1 MTSSVERVVE
11 ALERRYPPELAADW
25 DAVGLVCGDP
35 RASVSGVLLAVDPVM
50 AVVDEAMAIGADM
63 IVTHH
68 PLFLHGVHSVAPITP
83 KGRVV
88 HTLIAHGIALYCAH
102 TNADHA
108 RPGVSDAL
116 ALACGLDQT
125 VAIDPPGANV
135 GTGRVGE
142 LEQPVS
148 LSDLATRLAESLPP
162 TEHGIRVAGD
172 LDSLV
177 RTVAVCGGAGDSLL
191 ETVGQSADV
200 YVTSD
205 LRHHRAQDHL
215 LATGK
220 ALIDIPHWAAE
231 WLWLPVAATTLA
243 QDLGAD
249 TVSTTVSAIDTSPW
263 ISHLAKPHLG
273 RVQ

>member
-1 MTSSVERVVE
+1 MTSSVSQVIE
-11 ALERRYPPELAADW
+11 ALERRYPPELASDW
-25 DAVGLVCGDP
+25 DSIGLVCGDP
-35 RASVSGVLLAVDPVM
+35 AGSVSRVLFAVDPVLP
-50 AVVDEAMAIGADM
+50 VVDEAMAIGADM

-116 ALACGLDQT
+116 ALACGLDST
-125 VAIDPPGANV
+125 VAIDPPGALV
-135 GTGRVGE
+135 GTGRLGE
-142 LEQPVS
+142 LPKSVS
-148 LSDLATRLAESLPP
+148 LGDLSARLAGALPP

-172 LDSLV
+172 LNAPV

-191 ETVGQSADV
+191 EMVGQSADV

-215 LATGK
+215 SATGK
-220 ALIDIPHWAAE
+220 ALIDVPHWAAE
-231 WLWLPVAATTLA
+231 WLWLPLAATTLA
-243 QDLGAD
+243 QDLGAA
-249 TVSTTVSAIDTSPW
+249 TVSTSVSSIDTSPW
-263 ISHLAKPHLG
+263 TSHLG
-273 RVQ
+273 RTQ

>member
-1 MTSSVERVVE
+1 MTSSVGQVVE
-11 ALERRYPPELAADW
+11 ALERRYPPALAADW

-35 RASVSGVLLAVDPVM
+35 HATVSGVLFAVDPVM

-68 PLFLHGVHSVAPITP
+68 PLFLHGVHSVAPTTP

-116 ALACGLDQT
+116 ASACGLDQT
-125 VAIDPPGANV
+125 VALDPPGASV
-135 GTGRVGE
+135 GTGRIGE
-142 LEQPVS
+142 LSQPVS
-148 LSDLATRLAESLPP
+148 LSDLAARLAEFLPP

-191 ETVGQSADV
+191 ELVDQSADV

-220 ALIDIPHWAAE
+220 ALIDVPHWAAE

-243 QDLGAD
+243 EDLGAA
-249 TVSTTVSAIDTSPW
+249 TVSTSVSSIDTSPW
-263 ISHLAKPHLG
+263 TLHVGTSHRG
-273 RVQ
+273 RTQ

>member
-1 MTSSVERVVE
+1 MTSTVGAVVA
-11 ALERRYPPELAADW
+11 ALESRYPVELAADW
-25 DAVGLVCGDP
+25 DAVGLVVGDP
-35 RASVSGVLLAVDPVM
+35 QASVSSVLFAVDPVM
-50 AVVDEAMAIGADM
+50 NVVDEAMALGADM

-68 PLFLHGVHSVAPITP
+68 PLFLRGVHSVAPVTP

-88 HTLIAHGIALYCAH
+88 HALISHGIALYCAH

-116 ALACGLDQT
+116 AAACGLSST
-125 VAIDPPGANV
+125 VAIDPWGADV

-142 LEQPVS
+142 LAAPVT
-148 LSDLATRLAESLPP
+148 LQELAERLAALLPA

-172 LDSLV
+172 LESVV

-191 ETVGQSADV
+191 EIVGDRADV
-200 YVTSD
+200 YVTGD

-231 WLWLPVAATTLA
+231 WLWLPDAASALA
-243 QDLGAD
+243 GDLGAGS
-249 TVSTTVSAIDTSPW
+249 VSTSVSCIDTSPW
-263 ISHLAKPHLG
+263 TVHVG
-273 RVQ
+273 RQG

>member
-1 MTSSVERVVE
+1 VTSTVGAVVA
-11 ALERRYPPELAADW
+11 ALESRYPVELAADW
-25 DAVGLVCGDP
+25 DAVGLVVGDP
-35 RASVSGVLLAVDPVM
+35 QASVSSVLFAVDPVM
-50 AVVDEAMAIGADM
+50 DVVDEAMALGADM

-68 PLFLHGVHSVAPITP
+68 PLFLRGVHSVAPVTP

-88 HTLIAHGIALYCAH
+88 HTLISHGIALYCAH

-116 ALACGLDQT
+116 AAACGLSSS
-125 VAIDPPGANV
+125 VAIDPWGADV

-142 LEQPVS
+142 LAAPVT
-148 LSDLATRLAESLPP
+148 LQALAERLADALPA

-172 LDSLV
+172 PDSAV

-191 ETVGQSADV
+191 EIVGDRADV
-200 YVTSD
+200 YVTGD

-220 ALIDIPHWAAE
+220 ALIDVPHWAAE
-231 WLWLPVAATTLA
+231 WLWLPDAASALA
-243 QDLGAD
+243 GGLGAGSVA
-249 TVSTTVSAIDTSPW
+249 TSVSSIDTSPW
-263 ISHLAKPHLG
+263 TVHVG
-273 RVQ
+273 RQG

>member
-1 MTSSVERVVE
+1 MTSTVGAVVA
-11 ALERRYPPELAADW
+11 ALESRYPLELAADW
-25 DAVGLVCGDP
+25 DAVGLVVGDP
-35 RASVSGVLLAVDPVM
+35 QASVTSVLFAVDPVM
-50 AVVDEAMAIGADM
+50 DVVDEAMAIGADM

-68 PLFLHGVHSVAPITP
+68 PLFLRGVHSVAPVTP

-88 HTLIAHGIALYCAH
+88 HTVISHGIALYCAH

-116 ALACGLDQT
+116 AAACELSST
-125 VAIDPPGANV
+125 VAIDPWGEHV

-142 LEQPVS
+142 LAEPVT
-148 LSDLATRLAESLPP
+148 LAALAERLAAVLPA

-172 LDSLV
+172 VDAAV

-191 ETVGQSADV
+191 EIVGDRADV
-200 YVTSD
+200 YVTGD

-220 ALIDIPHWAAE
+220 ALIDVPHWAAE
-231 WLWLPVAATTLA
+231 WLWLPDAARTLEE
-243 QDLGAD
+243 DLGTGSVA
-249 TVSTTVSAIDTSPW
+249 TSVSNIDTSPW
-263 ISHLAKPHLG
+263 TVHVG
-273 RVQ
+273 RQG

>member
-1 MTSSVERVVE
+1 MATRVDQVVA

-25 DAVGLVCGDP
+25 DAVGLVVGDP
-35 RASVSGVLLAVDPVM
+35 AASVSSVLFAVDPVM
-50 AVVDEAMAIGADM
+50 EVVDEAMALRADM

-68 PLFLHGVHSVAPITP
+68 PLFLRGVHSVAPVTP

-88 HTLIAHGIALYCAH
+88 HTLISHGIALYCAH

-116 ALACGLDQT
+116 AAACGLVDT
-125 VAIDPPGANV
+125 VAIDPWGSDV

-142 LEQPVS
+142 LSEPVS
-148 LSDLATRLAESLPP
+148 LQALVDRLADALPS

-172 LDSLV
+172 LDARV
-177 RTVAVCGGAGDSLL
+177 NTVAVCGGAGDSLL
-191 ETVGQSADV
+191 EIVGDRADV
-200 YVTSD
+200 YVTGD

-220 ALIDIPHWAAE
+220 ALIDVPHWAAE
-231 WLWLPVAATTLA
+231 WLWLPDAATSLCE
-243 QDLGAD
+243 DLGAD
-249 TVSTTVSAIDTSPW
+249 SVATLVSRIDTSPW
-263 ISHLAKPHLG
+263 TTHVG
-273 RVQ
+273 RDQ